1 MPTKQVPSTATKPQ
15 SSTTKRLRAHRL
27 ARFYPRQVLLRLDHT
42 PWLELNAAEQ
52 HAARW
57 AAVTPTVL
65 PVVGRDG
72 APFVLAKA
80 G

>member
-1 MPTKQVPSTATKPQ
+1 MPNKNAPPTVA
-15 SSTTKRLRAHRL
+15 KRLRAHRV

-52 HAARW
+52 QAARW
-57 AAVTPTVL
+57 AAQTPASL
-65 PVVGRDG
+65 PLVGRDG

-80 G
+80 A